1 MLTQYKLAIAVVMIV
16 ASFCMGWKV
25 NGWRQD
31 AIEKE
36 RIEQIAKLKDESDKL
51 GRELVTALQ
60 SKQAEQVVI
69 YRNIKKEIPNVTD
82 NRICFADTN
91 ALSMWNNALN
101 GVPKTTAGT
110 IEATSATNT
119 ATDREVITNAVEN
132 FEQYTQVRNQLNA
145 LIDWHLNINKEY

>member
-1 MLTQYKLAIAVVMIV
+1 MLTQYKLVIAVVMIV

-25 NGWRQD
+25 NDWRHD

-60 SKQAEQVVI
+60 SKQVEQIVI

-82 NRICFADTN
+82 NRICFADAH

-101 GVPKTTAGT
+101 GVPSTTAGT
-110 IEATSATNT
+110 IEASSATNT
-119 ATDREVITNAVEN
+119 ATDREVIANAVEN

>member
-1 MLTQYKLAIAVVMIV
+1 MIV

-25 NGWRQD
+25 NGWRHD
-31 AIEKE
+31 AVEKE

-60 SKQAEQVVI
+60 SKQVEQIVI

-82 NRICFADTN
+82 NRICFADAH

-101 GVPKTTAGT
+101 GVPSTTAGT
-110 IEATSATNT
+110 IEASSATNT
-119 ATDREVITNAVEN
+119 ATDREVIANAVEN